1 MGGFFK
7 DSERYTVILSRFG
20 RAVKTSSTKRVTY
33 DTTDSHVRLDGGLLD
48 PISSSLS
55 FSTDEKSL
63 KISIISV

>member
-7 DSERYTVILSRFG
+7 DSERYTVILSRFR
-20 RAVKTSSTKRVTY
+20 RAVKTTKRLTSHMI
-33 DTTDSHVRLDGGLLD
+33 DSYVRFDGGLLD